1 MLRLI
6 VAEYA
11 FRLGNVVGG
20 LRGGYGAER
29 DSTLSGEIMIKPN

>member
-11 FRLGNVVGG
+11 FRPRNVVGRIKG
-20 LRGGYGAER
+20 RQGVEGESAFP
-29 DSTLSGEIMIKPN
+29 GEIMIKPN